1 MNKKAFTLIEL
12 LAVIIILGV
21 LAVIIA
27 PKINNTIKEAEKNT
41 HMTSIEGLIKTATY
55 KYSNNDVTGK
65 VNKNIFIDYKNNLNT
80 NYLEYSGD
88 KPEEG
93 IVSITST
100 GAIALAIRFE
110 DYCYIKN
117 YESEDITVIDYN
129 EATCVI
135 DNLIKNENYTT
146 GDAISYG
153 GYDWHVISDDG
164 ENLTLLM
171 DIGENGNYKL
181 PQDISNEIN
190 PENGKMKHCTED
202 NDPRTDCDTNGTN
215 HIYSWDKSLIQEYL
229 NDTFY
234 DDLTDKIGNELVEE
248 QVCIDPSVVNT
259 TEYSYGG
266 YLKSEIDNINATFTE
281 SPVTCKN
288 YKNYKVRLI
297 TTSEYIN
304 MSHNFSDLT
313 LPYEGNIMYGNT
325 GKIPLIPT
333 ITRITDNY
341 SSWFYNGELSSWW
354 SMSTYSDVNS
364 IEIVCARYIQSN
376 GQFPAG
382 NTIYKHNVRPVIT
395 IKKQN

>member
-129 EATCVI
+129 EVTCVI

-171 DIGENGNYKL
+171 DETGSLKL
-181 PQDISNEIN
+181 PEDPNNNLDTTIGSMQ
-190 PENGKMKHCTED
+190 HCTED

-229 NDTFY
+229 NNTFY

-248 QVCIDPSVVNT
+248 QVCVDPSITNS

-281 SPVTCKN
+281 SPVTCNN
-288 YKNYKVRLI
+288 YKGYKVRLI
-297 TTSEYIN
+297 TASEYFN
-304 MSHNFSDLT
+304 MTPNPYYSDIT
-313 LPYEGNIMYGNT
+313 LPYEGKVHYGNI
-325 GKIPLIPT
+325 GKIPLISD
-333 ITRITDNY
+333 IIKINEEQK
-341 SSWFYNGELSSWW
+341 SWLYYENCAWW
-354 SMSTYSDVNS
+354 SMGTYSS
-364 IEIVCARYIQSN
+364 SGEQTGIYTRYINN
-376 GQFPAG
+376 GALLAG
-382 NTIYKHNVRPVIT
+382 TSAYKHVKVRPVIT

>member
-171 DIGENGNYKL
+171 DETGSLKL
-181 PQDISNEIN
+181 PEDPNNNLDTTIGSMQ
-190 PENGKMKHCTED
+190 HCIED
-202 NDPRTDCDTNGTN
+202 NDPRTDCDTNGIN

-248 QVCIDPSVVNT
+248 QVCVDPSINNS

-266 YLKSEIDNINATFTE
+266 YLKSEIDKINATFAE
-281 SPVTCKN
+281 SPVTCNN
-288 YKNYKVRLI
+288 YGNYKVRLI
-297 TTSEYIN
+297 TTSEYYN
-304 MSHNFSDLT
+304 MTPYYSTIT
-313 LPYEGNIMYGNT
+313 LPYEGTVHYGNI
-325 GKIPLIPT
+325 GKIPLIEN
-333 ITRITDNY
+333 ITKL
-341 SSWFYNGELSSWW
+341 SEEHKSWLYYPSWW
-354 SMSTYSDVNS
+354 SMGTYSS
-364 IEIVCARYIQSN
+364 SGEQTGIYTRYINN
-376 GQFPAG
+376 GSLLAG
-382 NTIYKHNVRPVIT
+382 TSAYNHVKVRPVIT